1 MPETEPVYKEPEWYD
16 VDRLVSAWYVK
27 DEYGGWVIDL
37 GDGTCR
43 FANDPMLGEDGP
55 NWGDRVRLI
64 KRGNNRPVV
73 DYSEIL
79 ERYDPE
85 VDLIKEKHA

>member
-1 MPETEPVYKEPEWYD
+1 MPSSIISRRYD
-16 VDRLVSAWYVK
+16 EDKLTKAYYEAG
-27 DEYGGWVIDL
+27 EYSGWVIDL

-43 FANDPMLGEDGP
+43 FANQPLLGEDGP

-64 KRGNNRPVV
+64 KNDEGGLPVV

-85 VDLIKEKHA
+85 VDRIEDEEE